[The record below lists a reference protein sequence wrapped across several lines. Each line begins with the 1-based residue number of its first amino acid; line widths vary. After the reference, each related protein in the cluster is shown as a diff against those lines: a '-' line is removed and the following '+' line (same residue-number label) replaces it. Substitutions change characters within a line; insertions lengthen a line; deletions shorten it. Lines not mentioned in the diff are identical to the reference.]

1 MCRLAEKNINENVKE
16 QTDTVEEDK
25 MEYELSTDLTQKS
38 IMTSLCSLLL
48 QLNGDVTVLVVNML
62 LECVAVISNEEHSKG
77 EEEEDR
83 EINALRVAH
92 GQLLK
97 IVKDLLVNEISI
109 YLSIYLSINLLIYLY
124 IYLLIYL
131 YIYLSINLLIYLSIY
146 LLIYLSIY

>member
-1 MCRLAEKNINENVKE
+1 MDWIVDTLFLSIHISVTPEKILSIMYRLAEKNINENEKE

-48 QLNGDVTVLVVNML
+48 QLNGEVTVLVVNML

-77 EEEEDR
+77 EEEEDG
-83 EINALRVAH
+83 EINALRLAH

-109 YLSIYLSINLLIYLY
+109 YLSIYLSIY
-124 IYLLIYL
+124 
-131 YIYLSINLLIYLSIY
+131 
-146 LLIYLSIY
+146 

>member
-1 MCRLAEKNINENVKE
+1 MRCCNGLYSRCILSFHISVTPEKILSIMCRLAEKNINENVKE

-48 QLNGDVTVLVVNML
+48 QLNGEVTVLVVNML

-77 EEEEDR
+77 EKEEDG

-109 YLSIYLSINLLIYLY
+109 YLSIY
-124 IYLLIYL
+124 
-131 YIYLSINLLIYLSIY
+131 
-146 LLIYLSIY
+146 